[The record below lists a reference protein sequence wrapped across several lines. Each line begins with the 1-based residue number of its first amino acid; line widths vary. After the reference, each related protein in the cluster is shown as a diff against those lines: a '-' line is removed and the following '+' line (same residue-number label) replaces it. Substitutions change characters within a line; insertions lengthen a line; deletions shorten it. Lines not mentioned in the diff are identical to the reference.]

1 MARESTERVD
11 RNTVPEE
18 AADAS
23 ILLPSISVCAAGY
36 AAGYAAD
43 LVFGSDGQPWV
54 AKQVRTS
61 HKIFRRVEFRVIR

>member
-23 ILLPSISVCAAGY
+23 ILLPSISVS

-43 LVFGSDGQPWV
+43 LVFGSDGQPWA

-61 HKIFRRVEFRVIR
+61 HTIFRRVEFRVIR